1 MIQTA
6 TGRLGKRRERFKK
19 KKKKGLCPNSAGRW
33 AGLPALTFFSTE
45 FFFQKSQIELAEA
58 SESRWQESLDVRGSQ
73 FKTLGSRPLDV
84 GLHYFLVTVIPVC
97 SPSRLAAP
105 LCVCVCVRLNPTLAD
120 WHANDSENL
129 FSFFFRFGFYEI

>member
-19 KKKKGLCPNSAGRW
+19 KKKGGFVRTLRAGGQ
-33 AGLPALTFFSTE
+33 ACLHSLFSVPS
-45 FFFQKSQIELAEA
+45 FFFQESQIELAEA
-58 SESRWQESLDVRGSQ
+58 SKSRWQESLDVRGSQ

-84 GLHYFLVTVIPVC
+84 GLHYSLVTVIPVC

-105 LCVCVCVRLNPTLAD
+105 LCVCVREREANPHTGRLA
-120 WHANDSENL
+120 
-129 FSFFFRFGFYEI
+129 RK